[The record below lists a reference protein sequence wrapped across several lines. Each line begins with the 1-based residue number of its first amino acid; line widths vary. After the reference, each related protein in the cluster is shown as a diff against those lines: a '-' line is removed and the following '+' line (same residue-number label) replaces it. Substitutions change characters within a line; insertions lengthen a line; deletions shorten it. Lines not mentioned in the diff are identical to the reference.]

1 MKKLLL
7 LITLCTTILLYSC
20 TDNSRARKWGGT
32 ENVTLLPNEKLVN
45 LTWKETQLWVLTL
58 DTTTNTYY
66 FREKSQ
72 FGVLQ
77 GTVIVK

>member
-7 LITLCTTILLYSC
+7 LITLCATILLYSC

-45 LTWKETQLWVLTL
+45 LTWKETQL
-58 DTTTNTYY
+58 
-66 FREKSQ
+66 
-72 FGVLQ
+72 
-77 GTVIVK
+77 